1 MNVPSRCRWNDRW
14 RKKAVTAN
22 FIADPWLQKIRP
34 LLHRGKAI
42 DIACGMGRNAVFLA
56 EQGFAVTAVDVSEVA
71 LSLLDDEAQRRGLTI
86 ETLQLDLETAAQ
98 LPAGPFDLLLNFFY
112 LHRPLLPQELARV
125 RPGGVIVMRTFSRA
139 GSDRYGPIDPDISLR
154 AGELLEIFADWE
166 ILLHEEGIEPSA
178 KGGSLAGIVA
188 RRPD

>member
-1 MNVPSRCRWNDRW
+1 MSDLHNRWNDRW
-14 RKKAVTAN
+14 RKKAAVADFN
-22 FIADPWLQKIRP
+22 ADPWLQKIHP
-34 LLHRGKAI
+34 LLPRGKAI

-71 LSLLDDEAQRRGLTI
+71 LDLLDAEARRRDLVI
-86 ETLQLDLETAAQ
+86 ETVPLDLETDAQ

-112 LHRPLLPQELARV
+112 LHRPLLAQELARV
-125 RPGGVIVMRTFSRA
+125 RPGGVIVLRTFSSA
-139 GSDRYGPIDPDISLR
+139 GADRYGPISPEISLR
-154 AGELLEIFADWE
+154 AGELLEIFTDWE